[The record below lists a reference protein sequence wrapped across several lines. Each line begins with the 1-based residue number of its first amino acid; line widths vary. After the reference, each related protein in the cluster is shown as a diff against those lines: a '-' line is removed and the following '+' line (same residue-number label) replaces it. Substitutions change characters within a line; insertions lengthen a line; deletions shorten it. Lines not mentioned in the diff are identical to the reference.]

1 MSEVTRILI
10 QIENGDPTAAD
21 QLLPL
26 VYEDLKRLAAYKM
39 ANELPGQTLQA
50 TALVHDAYLRLV
62 NAESGKTWDC
72 RGHFF
77 AAAAESMRR
86 ILVENARKKQA
97 VRHGGDCKRVDMDI
111 VNVADPK
118 NYEFL
123 QALDEA
129 IDGLAEE
136 NPTAAQVVKLRFF
149 AGFTIEQAA
158 ESLQVSLRTANR
170 HWAYAKAWLYQ
181 RISGDEDIPEKS

>member
-1 MSEVTRILI
+1 MTEVTRILN
-10 QIENGDPTAAD
+10 QIDEGDPTAAS

-26 VYEDLKRLAAYKM
+26 VYDELKKLAAYKM
-39 ANELPGQTLQA
+39 ANERPGQTLQA

-62 NAESGKTWDC
+62 GSEKSQKWNS

-86 ILVENARKKQA
+86 ILVERARKKQRL
-97 VRHGGDCKRVDMDI
+97 RHGGGRKRLDLDV
-111 VNVADPK
+111 VNVADPE

-123 QALDEA
+123 DALDKA
-129 IDGLAEE
+129 IESLNEE

-149 AGFTIEQAA
+149 AGLTIEQTAD
-158 ESLQVSLRTANR
+158 SLELSVRTANR
-170 HWAYAKAWLYQ
+170 HWAYAKAWIYQ
-181 RISGDEDIPEKS
+181 QITGGEK

>member
-1 MSEVTRILI
+1 MTEVTRILN
-10 QIENGDPTAAD
+10 QIDEGDPTAAS

-26 VYEDLKRLAAYKM
+26 VYDELKKLAAYKM
-39 ANELPGQTLQA
+39 ANERPGQTLQA

-62 NAESGKTWDC
+62 GSEKSQKWNS

-86 ILVENARKKQA
+86 ILVERARKKQRL
-97 VRHGGDCKRVDMDI
+97 RHGGGRKRLDLDV
-111 VNVADPK
+111 VNVADPE

-123 QALDEA
+123 DALDKA
-129 IDGLAEE
+129 IESLNEE

-149 AGFTIEQAA
+149 AGLTIEQTAD
-158 ESLQVSLRTANR
+158 SLEISVRTANR
-170 HWAYAKAWLYQ
+170 HWAYAKAWIYQ
-181 RISGDEDIPEKS
+181 QITGGEK